1 MFFPQI
7 CAEIRWQIMQMTM
20 QIFQKIAQT
29 NEDIRERNLCLWR
42 EARARRAGESVPLIH
57 VIPPHPAP
65 AAMRS
70 NEARK
75 TKKKT

>member
-1 MFFPQI
+1 
-7 CAEIRWQIMQMTM
+7 MQMTM

-29 NEDIRERNLCLWR
+29 NEDIRERNLYLWR